1 MNAFFADPRHGGG
14 HRMKI
19 AVIGSGVSG
28 ASAAWALNPV
38 HDVTLYEKADRAG
51 GHTATVDIDYDG
63 TQIAV
68 DTGFIVYNEHNY
80 PNLTAL
86 FAELGVKTH
95 ASNMSF
101 ALSLDHGRMEWSG
114 DTLGTL
120 FAQKRNLMRP
130 SFLWMVREILRFNK
144 TCLLDRAAGHLSE
157 RSIGDYLDWRGF
169 SPGFTNN
176 YLMPMAAAIWS
187 TPAARM
193 LEFPAEHFV
202 NFFDNHKLI
211 YLKQHQWRTVTGGSR
226 KYLTKLL
233 SPLGDRVKLSCG
245 IRAVQRRDDHVLI
258 TDQHGRETIYDKVI
272 FAAHSDQILSML
284 KDATLEE
291 KRLLGSVP
299 YGPNRVVLHRDFD
312 LMPKRRKVWAS
323 WNYLRCSGDEGQN
336 GCAVSYWMNRLQ
348 GISDDHPLFV
358 TLNPDH
364 EPDPAKVFAEYS
376 YDHPQFS
383 GDSMAAQAQLA
394 AIQGRN
400 HSHFAGAWTGYGFH
414 EDGLASGLAAAEAL
428 GGVIPWR
435 PLAPTPLREQR
446 QIEELA

>member
-1 MNAFFADPRHGGG
+1 MNAFFADPRHSGA

-28 ASAAWALNPV
+28 TSAAWALHPV

-63 TQIAV
+63 TPIAV
-68 DTGFIVYNEHNY
+68 DTGFIVYNEQNY

-86 FAELGVKTH
+86 FSELGVRTH

-101 ALSLDHGRMEWSG
+101 ALSLDRGKMEWSG

-144 TCLLDRAAGHLSE
+144 TCLVDRAAGHLAA

-176 YLMPMAAAIWS
+176 YLVPMAAAIWS
-187 TPAARM
+187 TPAAQM
-193 LEFPAEHFV
+193 LDFPAEHFV
-202 NFFDNHKLI
+202 NFFDNHRLI

-226 KYLTKLL
+226 NYLDKLL
-233 SPLGDRVKLSCG
+233 SPLGDRLKLSCG
-245 IRAVQRRDDHVLI
+245 VRAVERREDHVLL
-258 TDQHGRETIYDKVI
+258 TDEHGRETIYDKVI
-272 FAAHSDQILSML
+272 FAAHSNQTLAIL
-284 KDATLEE
+284 KDATREE
-291 KRLLGSVP
+291 RFVLNSVP
-299 YGPNRVVLHRDFD
+299 YGPNRVVLHRDAD

-323 WNYLRCSGDEGQN
+323 WNYLRSSNDNGEN

-348 GISDDHPLFV
+348 GISDAHPLFV
-358 TLNPDH
+358 TLNPDR
-364 EPDPAKVFAEYS
+364 EADPSKVFAEYS
-376 YDHPQFS
+376 YDHPQFD
-383 GDSMAAQAQLA
+383 GTSMMAQQQLA
-394 AIQGRN
+394 TIQGRN
-400 HSHFAGAWTGYGFH
+400 HTHFAGAWTGYGFH
-414 EDGLASGLAAAEAL
+414 EDGLSSGLAAAEAL
-428 GGVIPWR
+428 GGIIPWR
-435 PLAPTPLREQR
+435 PRAQPVVRHERRLEVLA
-446 QIEELA
+446 

>member
-1 MNAFFADPRHGGG
+1 MNALFADPRHDGER
-14 HRMKI
+14 RMKI

-28 ASAAWALNPV
+28 ASAAWALHGV
-38 HDVTLYEKADRAG
+38 HDVTLFEKADRPG

-63 TQIAV
+63 TPVSV
-68 DTGFIVYNEHNY
+68 DTGFIVYNEQNY

-86 FAELGVKTH
+86 FAGLGVKTH

-101 ALSLDHGRMEWSG
+101 ALSLDRGKMEWSG

-144 TCLLDRAAGHLSE
+144 TCLLDRAAGHLAK

-169 SPGFTNN
+169 SPGFANN
-176 YLMPMAAAIWS
+176 YLIPMAAAIWS
-187 TPAARM
+187 TPATQM

-202 NFFDNHKLI
+202 NFFDNHRLI

-226 KYLTKLL
+226 NYLEKLL
-233 SPLGDRVKLSCG
+233 LPLGDRLKLSCG

-258 TDQHGRETIYDKVI
+258 TDDHGREMIFDKVV
-272 FAAHSDQILSML
+272 FAAHSNQTLAML
-284 KDATLEE
+284 KDATSEE
-291 KRLLGSVP
+291 KRLLGAIP
-299 YGPNRVVLHRDFD
+299 YGPNRVVLHRDLA

-323 WNYLRCSGDEGQN
+323 WNYLRSSNDEGQN

-348 GISDDHPLFV
+348 GISDDLPLFV
-358 TLNPDH
+358 TLNPDR
-364 EPDPAKVFAEYS
+364 EPDPSKVFAEYS
-376 YDHPQFS
+376 YDHPQFN
-383 GDSMAAQAQLA
+383 GGSMEAQARLTS
-394 AIQGRN
+394 IQGLN

-414 EDGLASGLAAAEAL
+414 EDGLTSGLAAAEAL
-428 GGVIPWR
+428 GGIIPWR
-435 PLAPTPLREQR
+435 APRPAAVRPR
-446 QIEELA
+446 QKLEVMV